1 MKEAV
6 NYRNFFAAAHS
17 AYSIALKNTGAALS
31 DYAQGETPPEP
42 PPAVSEPPPPPSLPP
57 TMEASPL
64 PPPPPPPPAFSP
76 ITPLQRAF
84 TMPEL
89 SKSRDRKMEGIAI
102 DEHDEEIEEEEEE
115 EQEEVEVGALK
126 RRLKRNEVAHET
138 PMNEPTPP
146 PPPPSGEAWD
156 YFFRVGDIAH
166 GHGIEEVEEE
176 EEGEEE
182 GEEELHEENI
192 EIQNRRF
199 DNVGRNEYGD
209 DQFKTPEK
217 KGKVESEVEETPMT
231 AETERVFKHSNTGPP
246 EIRGGGVVGGG
257 NVVYGNNADF
267 FKVLGEIDDHFLKAS
282 ENAQEVSKMLEANRL
297 HYHSNFADNRGHI
310 DHAARVMRVITW
322 NKSFKG
328 VPNGDGSK
336 DDYDMDEYETHA
348 TVLDKLLAW
357 EKKLYDEMKAGEL
370 IKHEYQRKVTLLNK
384 LKKRNATL
392 ESLEKTKAAVSHLHT
407 RYIVDMQSLDSTV
420 SEVNDIRDKQLYP
433 KLAALVQGM
442 VSMWEF
448 MLSHHKNQL
457 QMATDLKAIEISGF
471 PLETSKHHHERTI
484 QLGNV
489 VKEWHDHFD
498 NLVKNQKL
506 YIQTL
511 HSWLKLS
518 IIPIES
524 SLKEKIS
531 SPPRAQSPPIQAL
544 LHSWQE
550 LLEKLPDELAKSAIA
565 SFEAVIRTIII
576 HQEEEMKLKEKCEET
591 RKEYIRKRQAFEDWY
606 QKYMQRRTPPD
617 SADPDRAT
625 ESNPKDPVAEK
636 QFVVETLKKRLDEET
651 EAHQKHCIQVREKS
665 LGSLK
670 IRLPELFRVMSEY
683 SYACLEAY
691 GRLRLIIQSQLSN
704 GSS

>member
-1 MKEAV
+1 MK
-6 NYRNFFAAAHS
+6 
-17 AYSIALKNTGAALS
+17 
-31 DYAQGETPPEP
+31 
-42 PPAVSEPPPPPSLPP
+42 
-57 TMEASPL
+57 
-64 PPPPPPPPAFSP
+64 
-76 ITPLQRAF
+76 
-84 TMPEL
+84 
-89 SKSRDRKMEGIAI
+89 GIAI
-102 DEHDEEIEEEEEE
+102 DEHDEEEIEDDEEE
-115 EQEEVEVGALK
+115 GGLK
-126 RRLKRNEVAHET
+126 RREKRDGVMADAT
-138 PMNEPTPP
+138 PMKEEPKPP
-146 PPPPSGEAWD
+146 PPPPGTTGEAWD
-156 YFFRVGDIAH
+156 YFFNVEDMARH
-166 GHGIEEVEEE
+166 SLEEVEEE
-176 EEGEEE
+176 EEA
-182 GEEELHEENI
+182 ELHE
-192 EIQNRRF
+192 RF
-199 DNVGRNEYGD
+199 DNVGRNEYGE

-217 KGKVESEVEETPMT
+217 KGKMESEVEETTTPMT
-231 AETERVFKHSNTGPP
+231 DETERVFKHSNTAPP
-246 EIRGGGVVGGG
+246 EIRGGGGGVVVGGG
-257 NVVYGNNADF
+257 KVRYGNNADF

-282 ENAQEVSKMLEANRL
+282 ENALEVSKMLEATRL

-336 DDYDMDEYETHA
+336 DDYDIDEYETHA

-370 IKHEYQRKVTLLNK
+370 IKHEYQRKVALLNK

-448 MLSHHKNQL
+448 MFSHHKNQL
-457 QMATDLKAIEISGF
+457 QLATDLKAIEISGF

-489 VKEWHDHFD
+489 VKSWHDHFD

-511 HSWLKLS
+511 HSWLKLNL
-518 IIPIES
+518 IPIES

-617 SADPDRAT
+617 MTDPDRAT
-625 ESNPKDPVAEK
+625 ESNPKDPVGEK
-636 QFVVETLKKRLDEET
+636 QLLVETLKKRLDEET

-691 GRLRLIIQSQLSN
+691 GRLRLIIQSQHSN
-704 GSS
+704 RSS